1 MITQV
6 KTLEN
11 WIETSSPTITSLQEI
26 VETICQDALTQSRLK
41 MPPKLR
47 ALPLTDLTQ
56 RQDFVEYVKF
66 HIAINLVKEI
76 AAGDTFV
83 QAIYYFDPDSNPDD
97 QTESARPI
105 DPTINLL
112 VVVTEKTAALSA
124 YFKVL
129 DNALSQFMYQTT
141 PEISAESLLN
151 PILITEADIQQRRGY
166 GAVINAIFTSHR
178 KIFER
183 TP

>member
-11 WIETSSPTITSLQEI
+11 WSEISPPAVTSLQEI
-26 VETICQDALTQSRLK
+26 AETICQDALIEARLK
-41 MPPKLR
+41 MAPKLR
-47 ALPLTDLTQ
+47 ALPLTDLLQ

-66 HIAINLVKEI
+66 HIATSLAKEI
-76 AAGDTFV
+76 AAGDALV
-83 QAIYYFDPDSNPDD
+83 QTIYYFDPDSNPDD
-97 QTESARPI
+97 QTESSRPI

-129 DNALSQFMYQTT
+129 DNALSQAIQQTSPGIFT
-141 PEISAESLLN
+141 KSLLN
-151 PILITEADIQQRRGY
+151 PILITEADISE
-166 GAVINAIFTSHR
+166 GAS
-178 KIFER
+178 
-183 TP
+183 